1 MKKVFILLVISFLTY
16 PVFSQNQWVEQ
27 TNGIDKSYLRYSPI
41 DASDGHNVVIGGWHK
56 KIFITTNSGNNWSM
70 KEYGGTTNGPIEK
83 TIDVSIIDKDHI
95 WLGTDNG
102 KIINTTDGGETWQ
115 LQFYDTTI
123 TNFINYIKM
132 FDLQNGVAMGD
143 EVNNDDTVTAI
154 LLKTTDGGQNW
165 VAGNINK
172 GGAILDMWRRIDFVN
187 NNTGYFFKSMVLPY
201 KLYKTTNGGVS
212 WDTTNFSQVSSY
224 LTILKFYNENIGFA
238 YTFGKILYTLDG
250 GNSWDSL
257 TINDNQWGMD
267 IAFIKKGNSFT
278 VALATIASNIYFS
291 SDTGKTW
298 TNDTT
303 FRNSAIYSICFPD
316 NQNGWVLTGAGG
328 VINKI
333 YYNGNGITTG
343 VDNNYILPNNYSI
356 SQNYP
361 NPFNPSTIIQYS
373 LPFESNVSIVV
384 YNILGEEVTKL
395 VDGNMPA
402 GLHKIRFDGSGLS
415 SGIYFYSIRAT
426 SFENDKKFLKVQKL
440 VLLK

>member
-41 DASDGHNVVIGGWHK
+41 DASDGHNVVIGGWYK
-56 KIFITTNSGNNWSM
+56 KIFTTTNSGSNWTM
-70 KEYGGTTNGPIEK
+70 IEYGDTANSPIEK
-83 TIDVSIIDKDHI
+83 TIDVSIIDKYHI

-102 KIINTTDGGETWQ
+102 KIINTSDGGTTWQ

-132 FDLQNGVAMGD
+132 FDLQNGVAMG
-143 EVNNDDTVTAI
+143 NGKSNAGPAI
-154 LLKTTDGGQNW
+154 ILKTANGGKNW
-165 VAGNINK
+165 NSVNTQAF
-172 GGAILDMWRRIDFVN
+172 GGYSGDMWRRIDFVN
-187 NNTGYFFKSMVLPY
+187 PNIGYFFESGVNPQ
-201 KLYKTTNGGVS
+201 KLYKTVDGGVH

-250 GNSWDSL
+250 GNSWDNL
-257 TINDNQWGMD
+257 TINDDQWGMD
-267 IAFIKKGNSFT
+267 IAYIKKGNSFT

-298 TNDTT
+298 TSDTT
-303 FRNSAIYSICFPD
+303 FRNSAIYSISFPND
-316 NQNGWVLTGAGG
+316 QNGWVLTGAGG

-333 YYNGNGITTG
+333 YYNGNGLITAI
-343 VDNNYILPNNYSI
+343 DNKNILPNNYSI

-373 LPFESNVSIVV
+373 LPFESYVSIVV

-415 SGIYFYSIRAT
+415 SGIYFYSIRTT
-426 SFENDKKFLKVQKL
+426 SSENNKNFLKVQKM